1 MLKNYLKMALK
12 VLLRRKFFTAVSLF
26 GIAFTLLVLLIAV
39 SILDSLLAPMKPEVN
54 LDRTLHIS
62 RLVMEGEEGER
73 NWRRTGSVG
82 YAFLDRYARGMPGV
96 ERVSIFSLPRPVTGY
111 AGSEKIVS
119 RMRTVDGE
127 YWKILDFAFLEGGPF
142 TGQDDESGALV
153 AVLSRATR
161 RRYFGQEPALG
172 KPVEVDGRFFR
183 VAGVVEDVPASRVTA
198 AGEIWIPHGA
208 DRSQEFR
215 RQWMGNYAAI
225 LLARSRGDFKG
236 IKAEFAS
243 RLQHVQADDIRV
255 APGEARVVQSVRGTT
270 MTQLELVATTM
281 EGGERGK
288 PPVGRM
294 MVLLLLQTA
303 AFLFLPTLNLVSIN
317 LSRILERSAE
327 IGVRK
332 AFGASSMDL
341 AGQFVIENV
350 VVCVIGG
357 GLALAGAAV
366 CLDLVERFGLVPLT
380 GLSINIRV
388 FLYAFLLAGFFGVLS
403 GIYPAWRASR
413 LHPVAA
419 LRGGGR

>member
-1 MLKNYLKMALK
+1 MIKSYLKMALK

-39 SILDSLLAPMKPEVN
+39 AILDSLLAPTRPEVN

-62 RLVMEGEEGER
+62 RLVMEGGEGEKR
-73 NWRRTGSVG
+73 WWRIGSVG
-82 YAFLDRYARGMPGV
+82 YAFLDRYGRGMPGV
-96 ERVSIFSLPRPVTGY
+96 EMVSIFSLARPVTGY
-111 AGSEKIVS
+111 AGSEKIAS

-153 AVLSRATR
+153 AVISRATR
-161 RRYFGQEPALG
+161 RRYFGEEQALG

-183 VAGVVEDVPASRVTA
+183 IVGVVEDVPASRVTA

-243 RLQHVQADDIRV
+243 RLKHVQADDIRV
-255 APGEARVVQSVRGTT
+255 GPGDRRVIRVQGTT
-270 MTQLELVATTM
+270 MTQLELVATAM
-281 EGGERGK
+281 EGDERGK

-303 AFLFLPTLNLVSIN
+303 AFLFLPTINLVSIN

-350 VVCVIGG
+350 VVCVLGG

-380 GLSINIRV
+380 GLSINFRV

-419 LRGGGR
+419 LRGGVR